1 MPLYVSWESNQ
12 PPPSTVVKAE
22 CVRVCP
28 AVRVLWAESTMLLD
42 RSCGDLY
49 TLKYTPDFH
58 ASRGTSIFSDLI
70 LFIYGLSLLSSVSLA
85 EMFALVNALISLFLY
100 PLFAVISN
108 YGISLFN
115 FPSHYY
121 YFFIEEDSAGDR
133 AQGLMARRRYSPSPP
148 FWFVSDSFCVECL
161 T

>member
-12 PPPSTVVKAE
+12 PPPSTVVRAE

-70 LFIYGLSLLSSVSLA
+70 LLIYGLSLLSSVSLA

-100 PLFAVISN
+100 PYCLLL
-108 YGISLFN
+108 SLTMP
-115 FPSHYY
+115 FPYL
-121 YFFIEEDSAGDR
+121 I
-133 AQGLMARRRYSPSPP
+133 SPP
-148 FWFVSDSFCVECL
+148 IIIIFLLKRTVPGIEPRASWPGVGTAPAHPSDLFLIRFVSNA
-161 T
+161 